1 VIVHPLE
8 DLAAICGAETPEELW
23 LYLVARPTLR
33 AFPNDFDAVAAF
45 KTLHGNGTPEA
56 MRTAGLLCTDLRW
69 RRCTTTLVGRVEDSG
84 ILAATELDELSDA
97 WLWEDHYYWPVPGSW
112 LRQNWKLARQVP
124 HSGSEQVSIERHI
137 WPPLRKWSARRIAT
151 EDPDRSGDVLER
163 ITGLDSR
170 DGDAAMA
177 GLLDAAEG
185 FSEVARSALV
195 ELGCQWGSGS
205 VRHRALQLL
214 AAWDPERAEIMAAN
228 DASEVVRRQAGRFQQ
243 VPVTARDDSDESVA
257 PGAVERT
264 PLSNQLALFG

>member
-1 VIVHPLE
+1 MIVHPLE

-45 KTLHGNGTPEA
+45 KKLHGDGTPKA
-56 MRTAGLLCTDLRW
+56 VRTAGLLCTDLRW
-69 RRCTTTLVGRVEDSG
+69 RRCAATLVGRVEDSG
-84 ILAATELDELSDA
+84 ILTATELDELSEA
-97 WLWEDHYYWPVPGSW
+97 WLWEDHYYWPVPGTW
-112 LRQNWKLARQVP
+112 VRKNRKPARQVR
-124 HSGSEQVSIERHI
+124 HSGSELVSIERRI

-151 EDPDRSGDVLER
+151 EDPGRRGDVLER

-170 DGDAAMA
+170 GGDAAMA

-195 ELGCQWGSGS
+195 ELGCKWRSGS

-214 AAWDPERAEIMAAN
+214 AAWDPERAATMASN
-228 DASEVVRRQAGRFQQ
+228 DASEVVRRQAGRLQQ
-243 VPVTARDDSDESVA
+243 IHVTAGDDSEETVA
-257 PGAVERT
+257 PAAVERT
-264 PLSNQLALFG
+264 PFSNQLALFR